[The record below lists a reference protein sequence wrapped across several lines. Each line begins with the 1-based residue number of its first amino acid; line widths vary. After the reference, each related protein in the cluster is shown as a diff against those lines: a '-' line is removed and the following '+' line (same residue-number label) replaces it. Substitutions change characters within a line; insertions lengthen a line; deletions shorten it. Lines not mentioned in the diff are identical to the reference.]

1 MRSSIARPAL
11 YGLLSLALLLFAAAL
26 QLHAQTFSLETG
38 REPVASLDGLWRFHT
53 GDNPAW
59 ADPNFDDS
67 QWPLLRSDQDWVKQ
81 GYKGLSGYAWYRFRV
96 TAPAGLDDV
105 SLLLPPIMTSYQL
118 FVDGKQAGSF
128 GRMPSPD
135 ERFVITAVRVSV
147 PAEYRLNLAGSSKSR
162 EVTVALRVW
171 HWAGWSRYIDGGP
184 TEGGSQAGKSALID
198 AHFQLLN
205 DSRRLSRGG
214 DYSIGILCCIA
225 GVMAMVLFLVRRR
238 ETEYFWF
245 AVNQFADAMIFGAAI
260 YDYLHPVSLLGRDTA
275 SQTLE
280 LISGLSYILFLQTL
294 LRGRRSVL
302 FSLAIGSVVA
312 TGVIYLT
319 LLFGFWPSVGVAVMA
334 QAVCYLVLSLWVFDL
349 LLRRAREGLA
359 DARLLLAPVLISAA
373 LTLLESALAA
383 AFRLGW
389 LSVDFEQLN
398 LFTRPFPV
406 AADDVVEALFL
417 IAMLAILSI
426 RFLRSQREEQRMI
439 TELEAARSVQS
450 LLVPA
455 AEQKTPGFAVE
466 SVYLP
471 ASEVGGDFF
480 HVHPASDGSLLIVV
494 GDVSGKGLKAAMTV
508 SAIVGALRGRTV
520 TKPAEVIAYLNR
532 VLHGQITGFV
542 TCCAALISP
551 RGNITLAN
559 AGHPPP
565 YRNGK
570 ELALDAGLPIGVVNQ
585 LVCTEWSDRLEIGE
599 QLTFVS
605 DGVVEARNKT
615 GELFGFDRAQ
625 AIATQPA
632 ESIAQSAQRFGQEDD
647 ITVLTVARTQ
657 EAIHAV

>member
-1 MRSSIARPAL
+1 
-11 YGLLSLALLLFAAAL
+11 
-26 QLHAQTFSLETG
+26 
-38 REPVASLDGLWRFHT
+38 V
-53 GDNPAW
+53 
-59 ADPNFDDS
+59 
-67 QWPLLRSDQDWVKQ
+67 
-81 GYKGLSGYAWYRFRV
+81 
-96 TAPAGLDDV
+96 
-105 SLLLPPIMTSYQL
+105 
-118 FVDGKQAGSF
+118 
-128 GRMPSPD
+128 
-135 ERFVITAVRVSV
+135 
-147 PAEYRLNLAGSSKSR
+147 
-162 EVTVALRVW
+162 
-171 HWAGWSRYIDGGP
+171 
-184 TEGGSQAGKSALID
+184 
-198 AHFQLLN
+198 
-205 DSRRLSRGG
+205 
-214 DYSIGILCCIA
+214 
-225 GVMAMVLFLVRRR
+225 
-238 ETEYFWF
+238 
-245 AVNQFADAMIFGAAI
+245 GAA
-260 YDYLHPVSLLGRDTA
+260 D
-275 SQTLE
+275 
-280 LISGLSYILFLQTL
+280 
-294 LRGRRSVL
+294 
-302 FSLAIGSVVA
+302 
-312 TGVIYLT
+312 
-319 LLFGFWPSVGVAVMA
+319 MA
-334 QAVCYLVLSLWVFDL
+334 QAVCSMVLSLWIFDL
-349 LLRRAREGLA
+349 VLRRAIEGQP

-373 LTLLESALAA
+373 LDPIASALWA
-383 AFRLGW
+383 AFQLGW
-389 LSVDFEQLN
+389 LPVAYWPFN
-398 LFTRPFPV
+398 LFTSPFPV
-406 AADDVVEALFL
+406 SANAAVEASFL
-417 IAMLAILSI
+417 IAMLAILSN
-426 RFLRSQREEQRMI
+426 RFLRTQREEQRMM

-455 AEQKTPGFAVE
+455 AAQKTPGFAVE

-480 HVHPASDGSLLIVV
+480 HVQSAGDGSLLIVV

-508 SAIVGALRGRTV
+508 SAIVGALRGSTV